1 MVTVTAYGPQ
11 FCLDQRAHSFAYR
24 ATAIEEVMAPK
35 RKLTPACSLEEQASK
50 MQRRILEL
58 RNKAMRSKM
67 SMLFRSKPELMRTC
81 ADHLVDIQAVDGSF
95 FVGGVLAEGDGD
107 DDGDESTDQKA
118 VKTLN
123 RNFTKIASIPMS
135 HLQDWLSELE
145 DKALSKHQLKL
156 VIRRGSY
163 KESHERLAEIWEC
176 VTGIAPNVLLFGG
189 KSGEEGAAER
199 FMQEI
204 VIQNKAGLRIG
215 RELNMPPDWDSG
227 DGWWAVFMD
236 GDAIKLRNTRR
247 RNIVVQ
253 VPDDLVQ
260 DCRDINDLK
269 ITLNFSEARATICGR
284 TALLARTCA
293 EISKDYDTHSRRGAS
308 AFGSVSLTA
317 ARSSRSE
324 AKLALEYGTP
334 AIEDDKPSGSTP
346 KSPTEE
352 PIADAPA
359 MTTMSYT
366 KADMN
371 TFFDTKPKEPKQRST
386 PKAAAAVPN
395 SRGRGPSKKGRPC
408 VDETCFQPPI
418 PNA

>member
-1 MVTVTAYGPQ
+1 
-11 FCLDQRAHSFAYR
+11 
-24 ATAIEEVMAPK
+24 
-35 RKLTPACSLEEQASK
+35 
-50 MQRRILEL
+50 
-58 RNKAMRSKM
+58 
-67 SMLFRSKPELMRTC
+67 
-81 ADHLVDIQAVDGSF
+81 
-95 FVGGVLAEGDGD
+95 
-107 DDGDESTDQKA
+107 
-118 VKTLN
+118 
-123 RNFTKIASIPMS
+123 
-135 HLQDWLSELE
+135 
-145 DKALSKHQLKL
+145 
-156 VIRRGSY
+156 
-163 KESHERLAEIWEC
+163 
-176 VTGIAPNVLLFGG
+176 
-189 KSGEEGAAER
+189 
-199 FMQEI
+199 
-204 VIQNKAGLRIG
+204 LRIG

-308 AFGSVSLTA
+308 AYGGVSLTA

-324 AKLALEYGTP
+324 AKLAIEYATP
-334 AIEDDKPSGSTP
+334 AIEDDKPSGSAP
-346 KSPTEE
+346 KSPSEE
-352 PIADAPA
+352 PLANVPAPL
-359 MTTMSYT
+359 TVSYT

-371 TFFDTKPKEPKQRST
+371 KFFETKPKEPKQRST

-408 VDETCFQPPI
+408 VDEACFQPPI